1 MPVMSTLMA
10 CEEGMETE
18 QALNEV
24 LGMVDNY
31 TLNGELLSLNRARMA
46 PLAPVRR
53 PAARPDVRPAPESA
67 PHRPLPTIN
76 RNPGTHCRVPT
87 GSPVSPNALHLRV
100 RSRLACDGTGG
111 ARAPCGNCRR
121 GGRGRSK
128 DGKWRIPGGIS
139 TGPAHG
145 HLNMTSECGQS
156 TLRIKVRDFHR
167 FASGSGRFTCRHHG

>member
-53 PAARPDVRPAPESA
+53 PAARPDVRPARESA
-67 PHRPLPTIN
+67 ADPPLAARIAPCPPSLAIPARTDPHSNSRIL
-76 RNPGTHCRVPT
+76 
-87 GSPVSPNALHLRV
+87 NARDDRKLATATYAAFDLEPYLQR
-100 RSRLACDGTGG
+100 RLAHSPG
-111 ARAPCGNCRR
+111 RR
-121 GGRGRSK
+121 
-128 DGKWRIPGGIS
+128 
-139 TGPAHG
+139 T
-145 HLNMTSECGQS
+145 
-156 TLRIKVRDFHR
+156 
-167 FASGSGRFTCRHHG
+167 